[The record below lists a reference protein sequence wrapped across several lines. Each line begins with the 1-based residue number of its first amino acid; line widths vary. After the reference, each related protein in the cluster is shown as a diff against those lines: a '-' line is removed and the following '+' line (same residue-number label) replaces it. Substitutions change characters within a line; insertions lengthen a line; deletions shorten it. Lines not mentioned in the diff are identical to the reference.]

1 MKQGAVVGLDL
12 ATVTGAAWH
21 HPSMPRPFFEAFRLP
36 GEARDIGKRC
46 DYLERWLR
54 DKYIQ
59 FKPLGGISHFFVEE
73 QHLGQVSDG
82 KGRPKRTVNPATIK
96 LLAGLSATT
105 QKFAYQVGAHCYE
118 VGISEWRKHFLGI
131 GAGFKAR
138 GEDPKEMCIQRA
150 AEYGWHTDVADA
162 AEALGILDFSLT
174 LIPDYDRPWRDKAL
188 MGGRL

>member
-1 MKQGAVVGLDL
+1 MKQAAVVGLDL

-21 HPSMPRPFFEAFRLP
+21 HPSMPRPFFDAFRLP

-46 DYLERWLR
+46 DFLERWLR
-54 DKYIQ
+54 DIYIQ
-59 FKPLGGISHFFVEE
+59 HKPLGGISHFFVEE
-73 QHLGQVSDG
+73 QHLGQVSGG
-82 KGRPKRTVNPATIK
+82 KGKPRRTVSPATIK
-96 LLAGLSATT
+96 MLAALSGTV
-105 QKFAYQVGAHCYE
+105 QKFAYQVNAHCYE
-118 VGISEWRKHFLGI
+118 VGISEWRKHFLGK

-138 GEDPKEMCIQRA
+138 GEDPKELCIQRA
-150 AEYGWHTDVADA
+150 ADYGWHTDVADA